1 MLPISN
7 GMKEFQRKQIIRR
20 IVYSIPSL
28 IILLITAF
36 FLVKGTVRVM
46 DKGWESSERSRD
58 LEKRAAALILREE
71 ELKGDIAR
79 LQTEEGVRDEIKEKF
94 SVTEEGEYVAVI
106 VDDRKV
112 SSSTDGSTLAWY
124 KRFWNVIMLLND

>member
-1 MLPISN
+1 
-7 GMKEFQRKQIIRR
+7 MKEFQRKQIIRR

-46 DKGWESSERSRD
+46 DKGWESSERSKD

-71 ELKGDIAR
+71 ELKGNIAR

>member
-1 MLPISN
+1 
-7 GMKEFQRKQIIRR
+7 MKEFQRKQIIRR

-36 FLVKGTVRVM
+36 FLVKGAVRVV
-46 DKGWESSERSRD
+46 DKGWESSERSKD

-71 ELKGDIAR
+71 ELKGNIAR

>member
-1 MLPISN
+1 
-7 GMKEFQRKQIIRR
+7 MKEFQRKQIIRR

-36 FLVKGTVRVM
+36 FLVKGAVRVV
-46 DKGWESSERSRD
+46 DKGWESSERSKD

-71 ELKGDIAR
+71 ELKRDIAR

>member
-1 MLPISN
+1 
-7 GMKEFQRKQIIRR
+7 MKEFQRKQIIRR

-71 ELKGDIAR
+71 ELKGNIAR

>member
-1 MLPISN
+1 M
-7 GMKEFQRKQIIRR
+7 
-20 IVYSIPSL
+20 V
-28 IILLITAF
+28 
-36 FLVKGTVRVM
+36 
-46 DKGWESSERSRD
+46 DKGWESSERSKD

-71 ELKGDIAR
+71 ELKGNIAR